1 MQTDGW
7 LVQNVEDAAQ
17 IRAELGSQSNAL
29 RFAAAQCFGG
39 TPEREITE
47 PNIFHEEQALPDFRN
62 EIGGDGLVRTSK
74 LQLVDL
80 TRGFACRKI
89 RELIDRLALDTNV
102 SRDRVQARTMTLRA
116 LVRFGRIDPF
126 RLSLGRQFVL
136 QNGVAVVLFAS
147 LKLPVPDFAEPS
159 AFLARAV
166 GRIE

>member
-62 EIGGDGLVRTSK
+62 EIGGNGLVRPGK

-80 TRGFACRKI
+80 ARGFARRKI
-89 RELIDRLALDTNV
+89 RELIDRLALDAHMPRNRIQT
-102 SRDRVQARTMTLRA
+102 RAMAARTF
-116 LVRFGRIDPF
+116 VRLGRIDPF
-126 RLSLGRQFVL
+126 RLSLGR
-136 QNGVAVVLFAS
+136 
-147 LKLPVPDFAEPS
+147 
-159 AFLARAV
+159 
-166 GRIE
+166 